1 KTVQKRQ
8 DSPTLSKIAADA
20 LLQDVIPKQTR
31 DGYPMLQGRGVMP
44 GPRDTYIA
52 YGQSWA
58 NVSNTPFR
66 LYKHWIHEGGIATPL
81 IAYWPATIK
90 TPGLTHQPGHI
101 IDLMATCV
109 DLAGATYP
117 KTYKD
122 KPITP
127 LEGKSLAPIFE
138 GKKRDGHE

>member
-58 NVSNTPFR
+58 NVSNTPLR
-66 LYKHWIHEGGIATPL
+66 EYKHWVHEGGISTPL
-81 IAYWPATIK
+81 IAHGPDGIASRGELRT
-90 TPGLTHQPGHI
+90 QPGHLI
-101 IDLMATCV
+101 EVMATCV
-109 DLAGATYP
+109 ELSGAKYP
-117 KTYKD
+117 D
-122 KPITP
+122 GATP
-127 LEGKSLAPIFE
+127 LEGKSLKPAFAGKSIEREAIF
-138 GKKRDGHE
+138 